1 MFSLGTAGGS
11 SLFVK
16 RAIHLCS
23 VCSVASLA
31 TSMKLL
37 VHSPGALLQHISKH
51 VTLKPV
57 LSKLVNVKEFHTRC
71 RFTVYCSQ
79 TVSSIPEPCV
89 EKRKKPSLITSQ
101 ASLMSVCCAVGLSG
115 SYTNWF

>member
-1 MFSLGTAGGS
+1 MGTTGGS

-37 VHSPGALLQHISKH
+37 VHSPAALLHHISKH
-51 VTLKPV
+51 VTLKTV
-57 LSKLVNVKEFHTRC
+57 LTK
-71 RFTVYCSQ
+71 
-79 TVSSIPEPCV
+79 
-89 EKRKKPSLITSQ
+89 
-101 ASLMSVCCAVGLSG
+101 
-115 SYTNWF
+115 